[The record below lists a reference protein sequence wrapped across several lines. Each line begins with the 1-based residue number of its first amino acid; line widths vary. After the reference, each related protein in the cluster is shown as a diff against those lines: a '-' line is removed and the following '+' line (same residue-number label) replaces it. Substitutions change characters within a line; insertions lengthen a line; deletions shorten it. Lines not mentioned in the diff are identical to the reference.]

1 MLGPDSFRGDD
12 MHETMELT
20 RLAVGLGVHHNDGKT
35 AAARARVSAGVFIS
49 RGEGCR
55 GERRE
60 GGPVAGTPNTG
71 SVPRG
76 RHQAAWTARGAWRQR
91 RGASAV
97 PVGDG
102 NLPQSPLAEI

>member
-12 MHETMELT
+12 KHEAVELT
-20 RLAVGLGVHHNDGKT
+20 RLAVELGVQWNDGKM

-60 GGPVAGTPNTG
+60 GGSGCWNAKHGLCPARKAPGSLDGEGGPGGGVVAPVP
-71 SVPRG
+71 S
-76 RHQAAWTARGAWRQR
+76 
-91 RGASAV
+91 
-97 PVGDG
+97 
-102 NLPQSPLAEI
+102 L